1 MRKVRYGMR
10 QKDMTE
16 KLLEDYEDVF
26 ADIVNVLLFG
36 GREII
41 LPEALGDSKTRS
53 QYKAD
58 DTQLHEMERDVMKLW
73 RDRNVNIALYGIEN
87 QTKAE
92 KDMPLRIL
100 GYDGSSYRSQL
111 LKSASDNRYPV
122 VTIVLYFGWKTHWSE
137 PTNLKSVV
145 SIPAELDDYIND
157 YKIHVFEIA
166 WLSDEEVEMFKSDFR
181 IVADFFTQMRK
192 QAEYNPS
199 PQQIEHVDAVLKLL
213 SVFGQTDEFEHLIE
227 TGESKEVKN
236 MCEAVDKI
244 RDRGRIQGLEEG
256 IQQGRELGIQLGRE
270 IGMQQGKEIGMQQ
283 GKELGMQRGREIER
297 EQNIEILIDTLRELG
312 KDNAFILQKIVEKYS
327 LTEEVAKQYL

>member
-1 MRKVRYGMR
+1 MR

-36 GREII
+36 GREIV
-41 LPEALGDSKTRS
+41 LPEALGDSKVRF

-73 RDRNVNIALYGIEN
+73 RDKNVNIALCGIEN

-111 LKSASDNRYPV
+111 LKNASGNRYPV
-122 VTIVLYFGWKTHWSE
+122 VTIVLYFGWKTHWTE

-157 YKIHVFEIA
+157 YRIHVFEIA
-166 WLSDEEVEMFKSDFR
+166 WLSDEQVEMFKSDFR

-192 QAEYNPS
+192 QTEYNPS

-213 SVFGQTDEFEHLIE
+213 SVFGQTDEFEYLIE

-256 IQQGRELGIQLGRE
+256 IQQGRELGIQLG
-270 IGMQQGKEIGMQQ
+270 
-283 GKELGMQRGREIER
+283 KELGMQQGRELER

-312 KDNAFILQKIVEKYS
+312 KDNDFILQKIAEKYS
-327 LTEEVAKQYL
+327 LTKEVAKRYLQ